1 MVFWLLWGG
10 LGLLGWDWSRWLKWL
25 DLGWCLVGNG
35 MLDVVWGISWVASL
49 TVGGVW
55 LVWSLW
61 LWLNWLWLGL
71 VESWGSSLVS
81 LLRVLVRAAIW
92 ADWLISLW
100 GLLLRSLRFFISLS
114 LFSWGAWN
122 LP

>member
-1 MVFWLLWGG
+1 MVFWLLWAG
-10 LGLLGWDWSRWLKWL
+10 LGLLGWDWSGCLKWL

-35 MLDVVWGISWVASL
+35 VLDVVWGISWVASL
-49 TVGGVW
+49 LVGGVW

-61 LWLNWLWLGL
+61 LLLSWLLLGL

-81 LLRVLVRAAIW
+81 LLWVLVRAAIW
-92 ADWLISLW
+92 AGWLISLW
-100 GLLLRSLRFFISLS
+100 GLLLRSLWCFISLG